1 MEPWFLSLC
10 IRGDGH
16 CVTSFPFDRVLC
28 KSPMR
33 LIPVVLF
40 IKIVSKIIT
49 TVLPDVML
57 FFRPHVSATFVSYSS
72 SINSTMS
79 HIDHLFSVQS
89 FPVNR
94 TFRNLLSVIKKFARI
109 KTRVRLVR
117 TPPW

>member
-10 IRGDGH
+10 ICGDGH

-40 IKIVSKIIT
+40 IK

-57 FFRPHVSATFVSYSS
+57 FFRPHVSAKFVSYSS

-94 TFRNLLSVIKKFARI
+94 TFRNLLSVMKKSARI

>member
-10 IRGDGH
+10 ICGDGH

-40 IKIVSKIIT
+40 IKTVSKIIT

-57 FFRPHVSATFVSYSS
+57 FLGRMCLP
-72 SINSTMS
+72 N
-79 HIDHLFSVQS
+79 LFLIL
-89 FPVNR
+89 PR
-94 TFRNLLSVIKKFARI
+94 
-109 KTRVRLVR
+109 
-117 TPPW
+117 